1 MASLLREQSSTRLAK
16 VSRQK
21 NEQEQVISKV
31 KEKTKNKFYVGETA
45 TQRKRRLE
53 KKRQKYRDKL
63 LSETKAEKR
72 LRLEE
77 RRDKRKAES
86 TEQRGVRLY
95 RDRQRK
101 RLGRSETLEQIQ
113 RGKFQMTPN
122 QLKKISLDENG
133 TFMSDFDP
141 ERSKREMRKL
151 NRKIHKENKKLNQM
165 YDETGRLLENSL
177 DICDCL
183 DKDCPGCHFPCPK
196 CASEKCGAECR
207 SGRRWTYEQVEV
219 EGTNLVFK
227 WSSTTAS

>member
-31 KEKTKNKFYVGETA
+31 KEK
-45 TQRKRRLE
+45 
-53 KKRQKYRDKL
+53 
-63 LSETKAEKR
+63 
-72 LRLEE
+72 
-77 RRDKRKAES
+77 
-86 TEQRGVRLY
+86 
-95 RDRQRK
+95 
-101 RLGRSETLEQIQ
+101 